1 MTLIPQLPPPPQS
14 TDPANFDPRA
24 DAFLLALGPFAD
36 AANLQAAENNQA
48 ATSAAASAASATGSA
63 VSAKASSDLAVA
75 AASATRFDTTAT
87 YAVGNLAWSPVSGL
101 IYRRLIAGRTAADPS
116 ADIVNWV
123 EVMNLPVGHGPDQVP
138 AGIHLGALA
147 ALDDVSS
154 LQVQCHTPMSKP
166 GDIWREY
173 ISDTQTVQ
181 KFHGFDGVIRTLATE
196 TWT

>member
-1 MTLIPQLPPPPQS
+1 MAKKKQAEEKPNTQAAAAETETETTPPQ
-14 TDPANFDPRA
+14 AE
-24 DAFLLALGPFAD
+24 
-36 AANLQAAENNQA
+36 ENNQA
-48 ATSAAASAASATGSA
+48 AAAAAASRDAAAFSSSSAKNSSDLAAAAASAP
-63 VSAKASSDLAVA
+63 
-75 AASATRFDTTAT
+75 RFDATTT
-87 YAVGNLAWSPVSGL
+87 YAAGNLAWSPITGL
-101 IYRRLIAGRTAADPS
+101 TYRRLIAGKTAADPS

-123 EVMNLPVGHGPDQVP
+123 EAMNLPVGHGPDQVP

-154 LQVQCHTPMSKP
+154 VQVQCHTPMSKP

-173 ISDTQTVQ
+173 INDTQTVQ